1 VPGTK
6 AAEAE
11 RRDQML
17 RAAAQVAAKRGL
29 SGLTIRN
36 VALRAQLSTGL
47 VLFHFGS
54 KDGLVLALLDWM
66 LETTTV
72 LHVGPEIASI
82 APPLERLLA
91 LIRQEMVR
99 LSSEPARIR
108 LFFDFWSAGM
118 WNRAIRTRMQRELDR
133 YREAFR
139 PMAAEVL
146 SAEPDRFPGVTADG
160 LAAVAVSFI
169 KGCAVQAM
177 IEPDLDLA
185 EFLTA
190 VEGLIEQRA
199 THGAPT

>member
-1 VPGTK
+1 MPGK
-6 AAEAE
+6 PH
-11 RRDQML
+11 
-17 RAAAQVAAKRGL
+17 RGL

-36 VALRAQLSTGL
+36 VAFRAQLSTGL
-47 VLFHFGS
+47 VLFHFGG

-66 LETTTV
+66 LETTAV
-72 LHVGPEIASI
+72 LHMGREIASI

-108 LFFDFWSAGM
+108 LFFDVWNAGM
-118 WNRAIRTRMQRELDR
+118 WKRAIRTRMQRDLDR

-146 SAEPDRFPGVTADG
+146 SAEPDRFPGVTAER

-169 KGCAVQAM
+169 KGRAVQAM
-177 IEPDLDLA
+177 IEPDLDVA
-185 EFLTA
+185 GVLTA

-199 THGAPT
+199 THGAAT